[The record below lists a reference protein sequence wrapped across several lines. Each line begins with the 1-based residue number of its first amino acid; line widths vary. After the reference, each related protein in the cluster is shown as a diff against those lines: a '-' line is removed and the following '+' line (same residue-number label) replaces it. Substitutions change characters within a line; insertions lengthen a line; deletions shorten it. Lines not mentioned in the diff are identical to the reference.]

1 VSYLDT
7 LRRLMA
13 DRAGGV
19 NSFSSFNSY
28 LQPSPQ
34 PTSEASLEGVDSTK
48 KDELTKK
55 APDDSGVNSFSSFN
69 SYSGWIEVNIPPPP
83 VALRELEVD
92 LRHWP
97 GVPRCA
103 VAELERAGVPREEAI
118 ASVRAQYGKE

>member
-7 LRRLMA
+7 IRRLIA
-13 DRAGGV
+13 SRGERV
-19 NSFSSFNSY
+19 NSLIRVNSY
-28 LQPSPQ
+28 LQPSPE
-34 PTSEASLEGVDSTK
+34 PTPEASPEGADSTK
-48 KDELTKK
+48 KHEKTKK
-55 APDDSGVNSFSSFN
+55 APG
-69 SYSGWIEVNIPPPP
+69 YWIEVNIPPPP